1 MPLKTKNE
9 DWVKGARQAMRAEMH
24 SGAAWYMSESRGSVK
39 LEVLHKGKKQ
49 SRILNYEWDKKGAF
63 NAARRIIEIY
73 KNFYSDLGK
82 GSLAKSCEIVNTASS
97 KSEINFDEI
106 FKDFRNYCPTTSDKT
121 WTKSYYVEPKLV
133 GKRTVL
139 PVLNQVSRLMQSNKK
154 PVDGEDLMLKSLAQ
168 WEQGSRSRQIARRAL
183 QKFLEYAVLRSKL
196 SNVYAPVKIQ
206 ETLKKKRIGYALTDS
221 QILELIASE
230 IDKKWQF
237 AYQLLATYGLRPE
250 ELRHLVVKD
259 GELWT
264 MYEKSMGGIKGEKT
278 EPRKLAP
285 LYIKDGKGLVDWNL
299 LERISNEEELPPL
312 GQEGKGG
319 EALGTRLRRNK
330 TWIKFK
336 KQAEKLK
343 EDLVPY
349 AFRHRYAK
357 VAHSRSVELGL
368 TIKDI
373 SFVMGHTSEVHQQNY
388 ARFIPDGIS
397 DKFAKQMVA

>member
-1 MPLKTKNE
+1 MA
-9 DWVKGARQAMRAEMH
+9 VCYQ
-24 SGAAWYMSESRGSVK
+24 
-39 LEVLHKGKKQ
+39 
-49 SRILNYEWDKKGAF
+49 
-63 NAARRIIEIY
+63 II
-73 KNFYSDLGK
+73 G
-82 GSLAKSCEIVNTASS
+82 V
-97 KSEINFDEI
+97 
-106 FKDFRNYCPTTSDKT
+106 
-121 WTKSYYVEPKLV
+121 
-133 GKRTVL
+133 
-139 PVLNQVSRLMQSNKK
+139 
-154 PVDGEDLMLKSLAQ
+154 
-168 WEQGSRSRQIARRAL
+168 
-183 QKFLEYAVLRSKL
+183 
-196 SNVYAPVKIQ
+196 
-206 ETLKKKRIGYALTDS
+206 
-221 QILELIASE
+221 
-230 IDKKWQF
+230 
-237 AYQLLATYGLRPE
+237 YGLRPE
-250 ELRHLVVKD
+250 ELRFLVVKD

-264 MYEKSMGGIKGEKT
+264 MYEKSMGGTKGQKT

-357 VAHSRSVELGL
+357 VAHARSVELGL